1 MDHPEEKLFIENGEI
16 EITKPATY
24 HDKELSCTFTID
36 ASTDFI
42 PPSNLY
48 TIIRILFV
56 NFNKPLNKG
65 SKSKSFNCFQYI
77 QSQNR

>member
-1 MDHPEEKLFIENGEI
+1 MQTAKSPVWNLDHPEEKLFIENGEI
-16 EITKPATY
+16 EITKPAAY

-56 NFNKPLNKG
+56 NFNIKAFK
-65 SKSKSFNCFQYI
+65 
-77 QSQNR
+77 

>member
-1 MDHPEEKLFIENGEI
+1 MQTAKSPVWNLDHPEEKLFIENGEI
-16 EITKPATY
+16 EITKPAAY

-56 NFNKPLNKG
+56 NFNIY
-65 SKSKSFNCFQYI
+65 KSL
-77 QSQNR
+77 